1 MKTIIKSLNNDL
13 KIIFAGMGIIN
24 AIIVLLSLIF
34 RFRYVMILGLTVG
47 FIFSCFNLLFLNNAI
62 SKAIDMS
69 IDKAKKYMY
78 VNYIIR
84 ISILL
89 IISFIVYKINYISV
103 IGIII
108 TLFYPKIVIFFIT
121 VFVRKEGEK

>member
-1 MKTIIKSLNNDL
+1 
-13 KIIFAGMGIIN
+13 
-24 AIIVLLSLIF
+24 
-34 RFRYVMILGLTVG
+34 MILGLIVG
-47 FIFSCFNLLFLNNAI
+47 FMFSCWNLLFLNNAI
-62 SKAIDMS
+62 LKAVDMS

-78 VNYIIR
+78 INYFIR

>member
-1 MKTIIKSLNNDL
+1 MKTIIKFLNNDL

-34 RFRYVMILGLTVG
+34 SFRYVMILGLIVG
-47 FIFSCFNLLFLNNAI
+47 FMFSCWNLLFLNNAI
-62 SKAIDMS
+62 LKAVDMS

-78 VNYIIR
+78 INYFIR

>member
-1 MKTIIKSLNNDL
+1 MKTIIKFLNNDL

-78 VNYIIR
+78 MNYIIR

-89 IISFIVYKINYISV
+89 IISFIVYN
-103 IGIII
+103 
-108 TLFYPKIVIFFIT
+108 IVITSYSIHYTKLYDVNVSTLLTILIVMKF
-121 VFVRKEGEK
+121 